1 MSYCPLLM
9 KTYNSFDLLLYCGTT
24 VLCLNRVI
32 LIRTVSNLFTIL
44 STKMSFPSFNI
55 VYTCIAIFLQK
66 LLPFVHEML
75 PLFAMFTL

>member
-9 KTYNSFDLLLYCGTT
+9 KTYNFFDVLLFCGTT

-32 LIRTVSNLFTIL
+32 VIRAVSSSFKML
-44 STKMSFPSFNI
+44 STRMSFPSFYI
-55 VYTCIAIFLQK
+55 VYIAIFLQE
-66 LLPFVHEML
+66 LLPFVHEIL